1 MAETF
6 TNSLTSSV
14 GIVTSSQTASIGAG
28 VTVIGGISTAHIS
41 VGDMIQTQMF
51 RGGAKI
57 VELGSGQVK
66 VDKSSTNL
74 TAVTSQSVVFLGVT
88 TAYTASN
95 KSILVGGTFANLT
108 SNTINIF
115 VEVGVGNTFANL
127 ANNIPVPTGSSF
139 VISDAGK
146 TILRDN
152 EEIRVYCDETAAC
165 DVTLSILNGVA

>member
-6 TNSLTSSV
+6 TNSLTSGV

-41 VGDMIQTQMF
+41 VGDMVQTQMF

-74 TAVTSQSVVFLGVT
+74 TAATSQSVVFLGVT

-152 EEIRVYCDETAAC
+152 EEIRVYCDEAAAC
-165 DVTLSILNGVA
+165 DVTLSILSGVA

>member
-1 MAETF
+1 MAESF
-6 TNSLTSSV
+6 TNSLTSGV

-51 RGGAKI
+51 RGGTK
-57 VELGSGQVK
+57 VVQLGSGQVN
-66 VDKSSTNL
+66 VDKTSTNL
-74 TAVTSQSVVFLGVT
+74 TAATNQSVVFLGVT
-88 TAYTASN
+88 TAFTATN

-108 SNTINIF
+108 NNAINIF
-115 VEVGVGNTFANL
+115 VEVGIGNTFSNL

-146 TILRDN
+146 TILRAN
-152 EEIRVYCDETAAC
+152 EEIRVYCDEATAC
-165 DVTLSILNGVA
+165 DVTLSILDGVA

>member
-41 VGDMIQTQMF
+41 VGDMVQTQMF